1 MFTGLPSKEVSSHN
15 CRVFAWL
22 PPVCQQRVGNK
33 SLGTMKEV
41 PRGQKKREREKKKNQ
56 TDEPILEVE
65 LREKALGRRT

>member
-1 MFTGLPSKEVSSHN
+1 
-15 CRVFAWL
+15 
-22 PPVCQQRVGNK
+22 
-33 SLGTMKEV
+33 MKEV